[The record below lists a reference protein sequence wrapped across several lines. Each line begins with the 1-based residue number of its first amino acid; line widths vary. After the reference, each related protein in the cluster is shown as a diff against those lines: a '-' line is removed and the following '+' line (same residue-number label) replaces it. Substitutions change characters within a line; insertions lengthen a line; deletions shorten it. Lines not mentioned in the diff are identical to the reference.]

1 MKASE
6 SIANFQPKLREYT
19 NFAVREI
26 KNTCKQTGERPAGS
40 ENEKSAIDY
49 AKSKLNDFFHTVETE
64 EFSVNPKAF
73 ASQEKIS
80 GILLIISAV
89 LSFLGFYLFSFTV
102 ISFVTAI
109 FAFIQ
114 LIFHIKIFDIFFKK
128 STSHNV
134 YAKRN
139 STGETK
145 RSIIISGNM
154 DSPYERTF
162 IRKGGKKLEKLIK
175 TYAFCGL
182 AYIFIFNLL
191 VLFFPEKDFVSILK
205 YIIIAFI
212 PAFSALLF
220 SVNLKK
226 VTEGANNN
234 LTGAFTVL
242 ACMKFLSDN
251 NIAFE
256 NTEVIALLAGGKTA
270 GQKGVKEFFKNYIK
284 ENKAENTVFIELDT
298 IRDIEKVTIRGTDA
312 NVIELLKNA
321 ALEAGVDIIL
331 NGKSQALPSYSKMA
345 AEAGI
350 KAATLTAVDF
360 SSSKHYYTRE
370 DTAEHLE
377 PKAIEKGI
385 FIALSAIFQFDEG
398 KFS

>member
-26 KNTCKQTGERPAGS
+26 KNTCKQTGGRPPGS

-49 AKSKLNDFFHTVETE
+49 AKSKLKDFSDTVEMG
-64 EFSVNPKAF
+64 EFSVKPKAF
-73 ASQEKIS
+73 ASREIVS
-80 GILLIISAV
+80 GILLIISAA
-89 LSFLGFYLFSFTV
+89 LSFFGYYLVSYTLFSFA
-102 ISFVTAI
+102 IAI
-109 FAFIQ
+109 FTFFE
-114 LIFHIKIFDIFFKK
+114 LILHTKILDLFFKK

-145 RSIIISGNM
+145 KSIIISGNM
-154 DSPYERTF
+154 DSPFERTF
-162 IRKGGKKLEKLIK
+162 IRKGGKKLEKSIK

-182 AYIFIFNLL
+182 AYIFLFNSL
-191 VLFFPEKDFVSILK
+191 VLLFPDKDFVSVLK
-205 YIIIAFI
+205 YIIIVFI
-212 PAFSALLF
+212 PAFVALLF

-234 LTGAFTVL
+234 LTGAFTAL

-251 NIAFE
+251 DIRFE
-256 NTEVIALLAGGKTA
+256 NTEVIALLTGGKAA
-270 GQKGVKEFFKNYIK
+270 GLKGSKEFFKNYAK
-284 ENKAENTVFIELDT
+284 ENKVKNTIFIELDT
-298 IRDIEKVTIRGTDA
+298 IRDIEQITIRSTDA
-312 NVIELLKNA
+312 NAIKLLENA
-321 ALEAGVDIIL
+321 ALEAGIDNVL
-331 NGKSQALPSYSKMA
+331 HSKLQALPSDSKMA
-345 AEAGI
+345 AEAGV

-360 SSSKHYYTRE
+360 TSCKHYYTRE

-398 KFS
+398 

>member
-212 PAFSALLF
+212 PAFAALLF

-321 ALEAGVDIIL
+321 ALEAGVDNIL

-350 KAATLTAVDF
+350 KAAALTAVDF

-370 DTAEHLE
+370 DTADR
-377 PKAIEKGI
+377 K
-385 FIALSAIFQFDEG
+385 SVV
-398 KFS
+398 